1 MGGLLANYFL
11 DHLAAAGGPDI
22 RRFTDAELL
31 TNAGIVLPDTTP
43 PVVAITS
50 PASGAVVSGSVALV
64 AQATDDRGVAGVRF
78 QVDGVNVGSEATTAP
93 YSTTWNAAGAA
104 AGAHMLRAVA
114 RDAAGNTA
122 TAEVTVTVV
131 DTTAPSVTVTSPAGG
146 AKVSGPVT
154 IEASA
159 SDDMAV
165 AGVTFYWN
173 GRVVGSEITL
183 APYRTI
189 VPTTAADNGMVR
201 LTAVARD
208 TSGNTGTSAA
218 VTITVN
224 NPGPTVAFTGP
235 ADMVAGT
242 VSVTATASDNVRI
255 VGVRFKVDGDNL
267 GAEDTAAP
275 YSVSWNTT
283 TVPNGD
289 HLLTATAR
297 DAAGNTTTVTRTV
310 TVLNP
315 STIFPSSYT
324 VTSGSYQSGG
334 VAALTRDDGSYLVIR
349 STDSGGQRT
358 AATELVMSGASG
370 PASRL
375 DVRTIVKS
383 SVSSTAVG
391 VEIYD
396 WTSAVWTQLGSSSVS
411 TSEVTHTSSVSSPA
425 RYIDAAGD
433 VRLRLDSSRSLST
446 YSLSIEQVQITVTY
460 GWGHGDARA
469 DLTPLRAAP

>member
-1 MGGLLANYFL
+1 
-11 DHLAAAGGPDI
+11 
-22 RRFTDAELL
+22 
-31 TNAGIVLPDTTP
+31 
-43 PVVAITS
+43 
-50 PASGAVVSGSVALV
+50 
-64 AQATDDRGVAGVRF
+64 
-78 QVDGVNVGSEATTAP
+78 
-93 YSTTWNAAGAA
+93 
-104 AGAHMLRAVA
+104 
-114 RDAAGNTA
+114 
-122 TAEVTVTVV
+122 
-131 DTTAPSVTVTSPAGG
+131 
-146 AKVSGPVT
+146 
-154 IEASA
+154 
-159 SDDMAV
+159 
-165 AGVTFYWN
+165 
-173 GRVVGSEITL
+173 
-183 APYRTI
+183 
-189 VPTTAADNGMVR
+189 
-201 LTAVARD
+201 
-208 TSGNTGTSAA
+208 
-218 VTITVN
+218 
-224 NPGPTVAFTGP
+224 
-235 ADMVAGT
+235 
-242 VSVTATASDNVRI
+242 VTATASDNVRI